1 MRQKRRTTQLKI
13 HPEYESLIDVIRLI
27 MIVRSKEMLMYATTE
42 YAVSQCDW
50 CEETKLAECLYSGDV
65 WVMSR
70 CLECANVRKDR

>member
-1 MRQKRRTTQLKI
+1 
-13 HPEYESLIDVIRLI
+13 
-27 MIVRSKEMLMYATTE
+27 MYATTE